1 MSNDSMAALE
11 LAKDTGT
18 EEWTYLDDEVSFA
31 RPNEWI
37 EWSGI
42 QRLSWL
48 VRETGR
54 RVSAPS
60 EETELGRVLDEI
72 AAFIRRFVFF
82 KEPRYADVLAL
93 WIAHTWAFDAAT
105 VTPYVWL
112 YSPEMGSGKTRTL
125 EVLELL
131 VRAPWRAIEP
141 TEAVLFRKIAAEK
154 PTLLLDEVDVI
165 FAKDRKGDAQAA
177 LRGIINAGNQKGAF
191 IPRAEDFGRTL
202 TDFPIFCPKALAG
215 IGHALPATVVD
226 RSIKVPM
233 IRRTKAERGER
244 FKRRD
249 VQVVADDLRKAMQH
263 AVLEVMPKL
272 TDWREWRP
280 DEELLENE
288 RAAEAWEPLFAIAE
302 TAGGLWYTGCRELA
316 VMTQAEREVPLNVR
330 LLSDCQTV
338 FEDDGNPDA
347 VSSRGLL
354 ESLKLIEGSPWSG
367 FWLGGPGDQGSLA
380 RKLNEFGIKSKNV
393 RVGDEVLKG
402 YRREDFTE
410 AWQRYV
416 GCSGGR
422 SLAATA

>member
-1 MSNDSMAALE
+1 MTSDTLAAPGP
-11 LAKDTGT
+11 AGDVGT
-18 EEWTYLDDEVSFA
+18 QDWTYLDDDVPFA
-31 RPNEWI
+31 RPS
-37 EWSGI
+37 EWSQWSGVE
-42 QRLSWL
+42 RLSWL
-48 VRETGR
+48 VRETGK
-54 RVSAPS
+54 RVAAPAQ
-60 EETELGRVLDEI
+60 ETELGLILDEI

-165 FAKDRKGDAQAA
+165 FAKDRKGDSQAA
-177 LRGIINAGNQKGAF
+177 LRGIINAGNQRGAS
-191 IPRAEDFGRTL
+191 IPRAEEFGRKL

-215 IGHALPATVVD
+215 IGHALPATVID

-233 IRRTKAERGER
+233 VRRTKAERGER

-249 VQVVADDLRKAMQH
+249 VQAVADDLRKKLKK

-272 TDWREWRP
+272 EDWREWRA

-288 RAAEAWEPLFAIAE
+288 RAAEAWEPLFAVAE
-302 TAGGLWYTGCRELA
+302 TAGGRWYTVCRELA
-316 VMTQAEREVPLNVR
+316 VMTQAEREVPINVR
-330 LLSDCQTV
+330 LLIDCRKV
-338 FEDDGNPDA
+338 FEDHTNPEAIASGD
-347 VSSRGLL
+347 LL
-354 ESLKLIEGSPWSG
+354 ESLKLIEGSPWAT
-367 FWLGGPGDQGSLA
+367 FWVGGAGDQTALA
-380 RKLNEFGIKSKNV
+380 RRLGEFGIKSKNV
-393 RVGDEVLKG
+393 RFGEEVRKG
-402 YRREDFTE
+402 YRREDFAE
-410 AWQRYV
+410 AWERYV
-416 GCSGGR
+416 ADVAVEEG
-422 SLAATA
+422 